1 MTPSDPSGDV
11 LTAGADG
18 TTPTTPLTTESKIRA
33 IAAKASRNARVAKHK
48 ILADLHADGQLTL
61 WREEER
67 GIPNELVRCALF
79 PAKNRKEK
87 REMYKASA
95 PLTVPILGGGQVL
108 YFGEELRQDD
118 ETVWMQLVHL
128 SKEAR
133 SEWVSFSPHSFIQNI
148 GWPVKKDSYAR
159 LLASIRRLS
168 GGGLE
173 VYSQRFDRGMKTQL
187 IRTYEYSQGEATP
200 WRVKV
205 FDREDGLLFLF
216 DKLYSRLDWA
226 TRLSLPDG
234 IATWLHGFFAS
245 HKEPYDHKIETLANG
260 AGLKLKDAED
270 EALNA
275 PERLAKAKE
284 RMREAKKAIIRGLQ
298 ALKDSGFL
306 VDFEVTRKNLVKV
319 RRAGDT
325 RPIT

>member
-1 MTPSDPSGDV
+1 MMSNDRPSDETVP
-11 LTAGADG
+11 AGNSSASMSAI
-18 TTPTTPLTTESKIRA
+18 ESRIKD
-33 IAAKASRNARVAKHK
+33 IAAKVSKSTRVAKHK
-48 ILADLHADGQLTL
+48 ALADLHADGQLTL
-61 WREEER
+61 WRNEER

-79 PAKNRKEK
+79 PVKNRKEK
-87 REMYKASA
+87 REVYKASA

-133 SEWVSFSPHSFIQNI
+133 SEWVSFSPHSFIQSI
-148 GWPVKKDSYAR
+148 GWVVKKDSYSR

-173 VYSQRFDRGMKTQL
+173 VYSKRFDRGMKTQL

-216 DKLYSRLDWA
+216 DRLYSRVDWA

-234 IATWLHGFFAS
+234 IATWLHGFFSS
-245 HKEPYDHKIETLANG
+245 HKESYDHKIETLVLG
-260 AGLKLKDAED
+260 SGLKLHDPGD
-270 EALNA
+270 ESLSAA
-275 PERLAKAKE
+275 DRLAKTKE

-298 ALKDSGFL
+298 ALKNSGFL

-319 RRAGDT
+319 RRVGDD
-325 RPIT
+325 RPIV

>member
-1 MTPSDPSGDV
+1 MAPNDRSSKETLPS
-11 LTAGADG
+11 
-18 TTPTTPLTTESKIRA
+18 SKNAASLSTVEYKIKA
-33 IAAKASRNARVAKHK
+33 IAVKASRNARVAKHK
-48 ILADLHADGQLTL
+48 VLADLHADGQLTL
-61 WREEER
+61 WRNEER

-133 SEWVSFSPHSFIQNI
+133 SEWVSFSPHSFIQSI
-148 GWPVKKDSYAR
+148 GWAVKKDSYSR

-168 GGGLE
+168 GGGVE

-216 DKLYSRLDWA
+216 DKLYSRVDWA

-234 IATWLHGFFAS
+234 IATWLHGFFSS
-245 HKEPYDHKIETLANG
+245 HKESYDHKIETLAKG
-260 AGLKLKDAED
+260 SGLKLHDAED
-270 EALNA
+270 EFLSAA
-275 PERLAKAKE
+275 DRLAKTKE
-284 RMREAKKAIIRGLQ
+284 RMREAKKAIVRGLE

-306 VDFEVTRKNLVKV
+306 VDFEVSRKNLVKV
-319 RRAGDT
+319 RRVGDN

>member
-1 MTPSDPSGDV
+1 MSANDKIAEIPQDSDGAGEGAGS
-11 LTAGADG
+11 TAA
-18 TTPTTPLTTESKIRA
+18 KIKA
-33 IAAKASRNARVAKHK
+33 IAAKAARSARVARHK
-48 ILADLHADGQLTL
+48 VLADLHADGQLTL
-61 WREEER
+61 WRDEER

-95 PLTVPILGGGQVL
+95 PLTVPIIGGGQVL

-133 SEWVSFSPHSFIQNI
+133 SEWVSFSPYSFIQNV

-234 IATWLHGFFAS
+234 IATWLHSFFAS
-245 HKEPYDHKIETLANG
+245 HKEAYDHKIETLAKG
-260 AGLKLKDAED
+260 AGLKLHDPEDDALG
-270 EALNA
+270 EAERMAKLK
-275 PERLAKAKE
+275 ERL
-284 RMREAKKAIIRGLQ
+284 REAKKAIVRGLQ

-319 RRAGDT
+319 RRVGDT

>member
-1 MTPSDPSGDV
+1 MTANDLPNDE
-11 LTAGADG
+11 TAPIGEGAAS
-18 TTPTTPLTTESKIRA
+18 PALSTTESKIKA
-33 IAAKASRNARVAKHK
+33 IAAKANRNARVARHK
-48 ILADLHADGQLTL
+48 VLADLHADGQLSL

-95 PLTVPILGGGQVL
+95 PLTVPIIGGGQVL
-108 YFGEELRQDD
+108 YYGEELRQDD

-133 SEWVSFSPHSFIQNI
+133 CEWVSFTPHSFIQNI

-245 HKEPYDHKIETLANG
+245 HKESYDHKIETLAKG
-260 AGLKLKDAED
+260 AGLKLHDAED
-270 EALNA
+270 GALNA
-275 PERLAKAKE
+275 PDRLAKTKE
-284 RMREAKKAIIRGLQ
+284 RMREAKKAIVRGLQ

-319 RRAGDT
+319 RRVGDM

>member
-1 MTPSDPSGDV
+1 MAPNDRSSNEIPPASKNAASLSTI
-11 LTAGADG
+11 
-18 TTPTTPLTTESKIRA
+18 ESRIKA
-33 IAAKASRNARVAKHK
+33 IAVKASRNARVAKHK
-48 ILADLHADGQLTL
+48 VLADLHADGQLTL
-61 WREEER
+61 WRNEER

-133 SEWVSFSPHSFIQNI
+133 SEWVSFSPHSFIQSI
-148 GWPVKKDSYAR
+148 GWAVKKDSYSR

-168 GGGLE
+168 GGGVE

-216 DKLYSRLDWA
+216 DKLYSRVDWA

-234 IATWLHGFFAS
+234 IATWLHGFFSS
-245 HKEPYDHKIETLANG
+245 HKESYDHKIETLAKG
-260 AGLKLKDAED
+260 SGLKLHDAED
-270 EALNA
+270 EFLNA
-275 PERLAKAKE
+275 ADRLAKTKE
-284 RMREAKKAIIRGLQ
+284 RMREAKKAIVRGLE

-306 VDFEVTRKNLVKV
+306 VDFEVSRKNLVKV
-319 RRAGDT
+319 RRAGDN